1 MNELTNVSQQSILKV
16 KLDSQNELGNLKPFQ
31 RDIFLFDTL
40 VAGTSHVEG
49 IEELEPFIQV
59 DDRLEFF
66 RDIHNSFDKNAIE
79 IRNMDGI
86 KIGFV
91 PQKDNVI
98 FSRLMD
104 AGKLLYGKVTNKE
117 LQGNWVKIY
126 IGIYLQDL

>member
-16 KLDSQNELGNLKPFQ
+16 KLDGQHGLGNLNPFQ

>member
-16 KLDSQNELGNLKPFQ
+16 KLDGHNELGDLKPFQ

>member
-1 MNELTNVSQQSILKV
+1 MNELTNANQQSILKV
-16 KLDSQNELGNLKPFQ
+16 KLDGQNGLGNLKPFQ

-66 RDIHNSFDKNAIE
+66 RDIHNLFDKNAIE

>member
-16 KLDSQNELGNLKPFQ
+16 KLDDQNELGNLKPFQ

-66 RDIHNSFDKNAIE
+66 RDIHNLFDKNAIE

>member
-16 KLDSQNELGNLKPFQ
+16 KLDGQNELGNLKPFQ

-104 AGKLLYGKVTNKE
+104 AGKLLFGKVTNKE

>member
-16 KLDSQNELGNLKPFQ
+16 KLDGQHGLGNLNPFQ

-104 AGKLLYGKVTNKE
+104 AGKLLFGKVTNKE